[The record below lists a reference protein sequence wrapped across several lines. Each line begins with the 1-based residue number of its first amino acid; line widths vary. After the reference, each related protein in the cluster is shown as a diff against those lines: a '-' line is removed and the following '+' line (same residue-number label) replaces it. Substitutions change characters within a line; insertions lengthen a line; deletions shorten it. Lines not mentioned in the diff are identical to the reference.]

1 MTVTD
6 NSNMPKD
13 RKMTKVTRPK
23 LVKVASNLF
32 DSDINLI
39 NFMIEKALVKV
50 SKTALSLKKLI

>member
-1 MTVTD
+1 
-6 NSNMPKD
+6 
-13 RKMTKVTRPK
+13 MTKVTRPK